1 VRVSSDGDLL
11 APATTAPANPPYWHI
26 VYTKPRQELRALQQ
40 LQQQQFE
47 VFLPTIA
54 VERRQRG
61 RLLVV
66 DEALFSRYLF
76 IRFDHNR
83 APWHRIRNT
92 LGVSSLLTIGTE
104 PAQISDAMVQ
114 SLMQRTQAPLAL
126 YQQGDPVH
134 VVDGPFSGLEG
145 IFAHKDGEMRAMV
158 LIELLNK
165 TQRLILPM
173 EAIAPGGLF

>member
-1 VRVSSDGDLL
+1 VQALSEEGLLTPASL
-11 APATTAPANPPYWHI
+11 APSSNQYWHI
-26 VYTKPRQELRALQQ
+26 VYTKPRQELRALKQ
-40 LQQQQFE
+40 LQQQLFE

-61 RLLVV
+61 RLQVV

-76 IRFDHNR
+76 IRFDHTN

-92 LGVSSLLTIGTE
+92 LGVSSLLKIGTE

-114 SLMQRTQAPLAL
+114 LLMQRTQAPLAL
-126 YQQGDPVH
+126 YQEGDPVH

-165 TQRLILPM
+165 TQRLTLPM
-173 EAIAPGGLF
+173 DAIAPGALF